1 MAAKKSF
8 DEQMAPALDVFR
20 QRVFLALHELDGA
33 MKKWPLMQPA
43 FVPGAAA
50 GIVSGAPETFGAAD
64 TRPMSAVSVPPE
76 PRQPS
81 SEAGWPFVENARN
94 EVHLRGEPLATEWW
108 RGRQWSVTEFGLE
121 RRDGL
126 YAIPAECLD
135 GIGRSWPQ
143 HMAEKRDIDQTDFI
157 TAWIVAL
164 ALHGILP
171 DGEPGPRGA
180 KPKCGPLAS
189 WRAEAW
195 KRQEE

>member
-1 MAAKKSF
+1 MRANKSL
-8 DEQMAPALDVFR
+8 DEQMAA
-20 QRVFLALHELDGA
+20 ATG
-33 MKKWPLMQPA
+33 
-43 FVPGAAA
+43 VPGP
-50 GIVSGAPETFGAAD
+50 GEGMPK
-64 TRPMSAVSVPPE
+64 TR
-76 PRQPS
+76 
-81 SEAGWPFVENARN
+81 WPFVGYAQN
-94 EVHLRGEPLATEWW
+94 EIPIRGAPLAVEWW